1 MRSSACDSAGLC
13 LSEGWNKGFIIH
25 IFLMEKKTED
35 GNIGSYDFGFW
46 SFVWSWVGGVPAVVP
61 LGLEWVTFL
70 LTILVTFQILKMHV

>member
-1 MRSSACDSAGLC
+1 
-13 LSEGWNKGFIIH
+13 
-25 IFLMEKKTED
+25 MEKKTED
-35 GNIGSYDFGFW
+35 ENIGSYDFGFW